1 MLGIECFRQIQP
13 ANQPNI
19 GTAIQP
25 DIPTLQQLDNK
36 QPNINVP
43 DLELSSVFGLLTP
56 DVNKEEEQQTP
67 MKRKSEEGKVYK

>member
-56 DVNKEEEQQTP
+56 DVNKEEE
-67 MKRKSEEGKVYK
+67 